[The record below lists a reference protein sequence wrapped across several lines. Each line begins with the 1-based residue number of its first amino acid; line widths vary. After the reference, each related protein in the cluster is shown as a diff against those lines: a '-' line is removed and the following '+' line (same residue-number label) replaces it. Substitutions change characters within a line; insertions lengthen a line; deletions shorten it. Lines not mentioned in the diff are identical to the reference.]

1 MISQNIEPLF
11 HEYLS
16 PNDHAASD
24 YFALIKILV
33 SLKNSATPGSAD
45 FAQASAAIAKAYAL
59 VEDEIRTNTKPPSK
73 QVSFGT
79 SGWRG
84 IIGKDFS
91 LQSVGQVAQ
100 AIVAMY
106 RDLDQDDALAAPLG
120 VRSFSEAQQRGA
132 VVGFDNRFGGSLLAE
147 RVIEVLTSNG
157 IFVHYAQEATTGT
170 LSAAV
175 LILNAAFSV
184 NLTPSH
190 NPLEYAGFKFNAAD
204 AGPAASEITSRIT
217 ANARQLI
224 AEGIT
229 PTLAPNTTLVRPCDA
244 LACWQELVARGTS
257 LHGLDYPGIMAAFHG
272 ASDCVVA
279 VDCVHGASRV
289 HMRSLFGDQPSD
301 RLILLRDQADP
312 TFGGVAP
319 EPSSQNMQQVLATL
333 RQRPE
338 PLKLGVIID
347 PDADRIRFSDGAI
360 EIDMNLF
367 GAMAFH
373 YLHEKK
379 GRRGLVAKTVATSN
393 FANAIAKGLHEEI
406 FEPRVGFK
414 EFKPVIGKALVC
426 FEESDGISVIGHTP
440 EKDAYIG
447 LLLALDMMLTLKKN
461 LGDYLREIQAEYG
474 HYYPARGGVE
484 VSRQG
489 KELLD
494 TLAGLEKYA
503 VGTLLDIGGE
513 AKKITEVIT
522 IDGRKM
528 ILEDNSWLM
537 IRPSGTEPKVR
548 FYVEARSESGKD
560 VLFAAAKGM
569 LGEIGLL

>member
-16 PNDHAASD
+16 PNNHAASD
-24 YFALIKILV
+24 YFALIKKLV
-33 SLKNSATPGSAD
+33 GLKNSVAPGSAD
-45 FAQASAAIAKAYAL
+45 FRLASEAIAKAYGL
-59 VEDEIRTNTKPPSK
+59 VEDEIRTNTNPPTK

-106 RDLDQDDALAAPLG
+106 RDLDRDNSLAPALG
-120 VRSFSEAQQRGA
+120 VRNFSEAQQRGA

-175 LILNAAFSV
+175 LMKQAAFSV

-217 ANARQLI
+217 ENGRQLI
-224 AEGIT
+224 AEGIN
-229 PTLAPNTTLVRPCDA
+229 PSLSPDATLVKECDA
-244 LACWQELVARGTS
+244 LACWQELVARGAS
-257 LHGLDYPGIMAAFHG
+257 LHGLDYLGIIAAFHA

-289 HMRSLFGDQPSD
+289 HMRSLFGNKPSD

-333 RQRPE
+333 QQRPE

-447 LLLALDMMLTLKKN
+447 LLLALDMMLTMKKN
-461 LGDYLREIQAEYG
+461 LGDYLREIQGEYG

-484 VSRQG
+484 VSQQG
-489 KELLD
+489 KALLD

-503 VGTLLDIGGE
+503 VGTVLDIGGQP
-513 AKKITEVIT
+513 KKITEVIS

-560 VLFAAAKGM
+560 GLFAAAKRM
-569 LGEIGLL
+569 LSEIGLL

>member
-1 MISQNIEPLF
+1 MINPNIELLF
-11 HEYLS
+11 PEHLS
-16 PNDHAASD
+16 PNNHAASD
-24 YFALIKILV
+24 YFDLIKKLV
-33 SLKNSATPGSAD
+33 NLKNSASPGSED
-45 FAQASAAIAKAYAL
+45 FRQTSEAITKAYDL
-59 VEDEIRTNTKPPSK
+59 VEDEIRTNTNPPTK

-91 LQSVGQVAQ
+91 LQSVGQVTQ
-100 AIVAMY
+100 AIIAMY
-106 RDLDQDDALAAPLG
+106 RNLDQDDSLAPALG
-120 VRSFSEAQQRGA
+120 VRCFSEAQQRGA

-157 IFVHYAQEATTGT
+157 ITVHYAHEATTGT

-175 LILNAAFSV
+175 LILKAAFSI

-190 NPLEYAGFKFNAAD
+190 NPMEYAGFKFNAAD
-204 AGPAASEITSRIT
+204 AGPAASEITNRIT
-217 ANARQLI
+217 ENGRQLI

-229 PTLAPNTTLVRPCDA
+229 PALTPDATLVKQCDA
-244 LACWQELVARGTS
+244 LACWQELVARGAS
-257 LHGLDYPGIMAAFHG
+257 LHGLDYLKIITAFH
-272 ASDCVVA
+272 AAPDCVVA

-289 HMRSLFGDQPSD
+289 HMRSLFGNQPSD

-379 GRRGLVAKTVATSN
+379 GRHGLVAKTVATSN

-447 LLLALDMMLTLKKN
+447 LMLALDMMLTMKKN
-461 LGDYLREIQAEYG
+461 LGDYLSELQAEYG
-474 HYYPARGGVE
+474 HYYPDRGGVE

-489 KELLD
+489 QALLD

-503 VGTLLDIGGE
+503 PGTVIDIAGQPR
-513 AKKITEVIT
+513 KITEVIS

-548 FYVEARSESGKD
+548 FYVEARSEAGKD
-560 VLFAAAKGM
+560 GLFAAAKAM
-569 LGEIGLL
+569 LSEIGLI

>member
-1 MISQNIEPLF
+1 MISPNIESLF
-11 HEYLS
+11 QQYLS
-16 PNDHAASD
+16 PNNHAASD
-24 YFALIKILV
+24 YFGLIKKLV
-33 SLKNSATPGSAD
+33 GLKNTAAPGSAD
-45 FAQASAAIAKAYAL
+45 LAQASAAIAKAYAL
-59 VEDEIRTNTKPPSK
+59 VAEEIRTNPNPPTK

-91 LQSVGQVAQ
+91 LHSVALVTQ

-106 RDLDQDDALAAPLG
+106 RALDQDDSLAAPLG

-132 VVGFDNRFGGSLLAE
+132 VVGFDNRFGGSLLAQ

-157 IFVHYAQEATTGT
+157 ITVHYAQEATTGT

-175 LILNAAFSV
+175 LILDAAFSI

-217 ANARQLI
+217 ENGRQLI
-224 AEGIT
+224 AEGTT
-229 PTLAPNTTLVRPCDA
+229 PTLAPDPALVKPCDA
-244 LACWQELVARGTS
+244 LACWQELVARGAS
-257 LHGLDYPGIMAAFHG
+257 LHGLDYPGIMAAFHA

-289 HMRSLFGDQPSD
+289 HMRSLFGEQPSD

-333 RQRPE
+333 QQRPE

-347 PDADRIRFSDGAI
+347 PDADRIRFSDGEI

-379 GRRGLVAKTVATSN
+379 GKHGLVAKTVATSN

-447 LLLALDMMLTLKKN
+447 LLLALDMMLTLRKN

-489 KELLD
+489 QELLD

-503 VGTLLDIGGE
+503 VGTVLDIGGE

-560 VLFAAAKGM
+560 GLFAAAKAM
-569 LGEIGLL
+569 LSEIGLL